1 MNSANLLSDY
11 ERCARRGFW
20 SRSWQRHRLTS
31 MEMLHSAVRSGLT
44 ESVRSDFGEVAGEH
58 LMSLAENRGLD
69 NVQGC
74 HVYDCA
80 IHHAALA
87 DIVVTGIRKPQ
98 ESPWEPA
105 TPDTTPDTTPWVSGA
120 YLDPSGAAL
129 RGILMVSSWS
139 EERRNSAVRTWS
151 TLGEVCQ
158 FGLPMRLAVAVV
170 GSMISGR
177 RRSPFSK
184 GLLHPINRSLRF
196 QRRSKGWTNGF
207 RETWQPI
214 WREDHA
220 EIERQAWLQAMLEDE
235 VLQDHLFVV
244 DVAVPGEVERS
255 RIRDMAARNLES
267 LAGLKA
273 LPDAK
278 LEVCHDPIHACPFIW
293 CCHNPEGPVSPED
306 SGGYDAPNSAE
317 RRDLVS

>member
-1 MNSANLLSDY
+1 MTSASLLQAY
-11 ERCARRGFW
+11 ELCARRGYY
-20 SRSWQRHRLTS
+20 SRSWTKHRMTS
-31 MEMLHSAVRSGLT
+31 MEMLTASVRAGLT
-44 ESVRSDFGEVAGEH
+44 EAPRPDFGEVAGET

-87 DIVVTGIRKPQ
+87 DIVLTGIRKPQ

-105 TPDTTPDTTPWVSGA
+105 GGIDGQTWVSGA

-129 RGILMVSSWS
+129 RGILLVSSWS
-139 EERRNSAVRTWS
+139 EERRNAAVRTWS

-235 VLQDHLFVV
+235 VLQEHLFVV
-244 DVAVPGEVERS
+244 DVPVPGEVERQKITDLAS
-255 RIRDMAARNLES
+255 RKLEALVS
-267 LAGLKA
+267 LAS
-273 LPDAK
+273 LPEPK
-278 LEVCHDPIHACPFIW
+278 LEVCLDPIHPCPFLE
-293 CCHNPEGPVSPED
+293 CCHSQPESHPED
-306 SGGYDAPNSAE
+306 GGFDP
-317 RRDLVS
+317 L

>member
-1 MNSANLLSDY
+1 MTSASLLSAY
-11 ERCARRGFW
+11 ERCARWGFYA
-20 SRSWQRHRLTS
+20 RQWQKHRMTS
-31 MEMLHSAVRSGLT
+31 MEMLHSAVRAGLT
-44 ESVRSDFGEVAGEH
+44 EAVRPDFGEVAGEH
-58 LMSLAENRGLD
+58 LMSLAETRGLD

-87 DIVVTGIRKPQ
+87 DIVVTGIRKPL

-105 TPDTTPDTTPWVSGA
+105 GGIEGQPWVSGA
-120 YLDPSGAAL
+120 YLDPSGDAL
-129 RGILMVSSWS
+129 RGILLVSSWS

-177 RRSPFSK
+177 RRAPFSK

-196 QRRSKGWTNGF
+196 QRRSKGWTTGF

-220 EIERQAWLQAMLEDE
+220 EIERQEWLQAMLEDE
-235 VLQDHLFVV
+235 VLQEHLFVV
-244 DVAVPGEVERS
+244 DVPVPGERERE
-255 RIRDMAARNLES
+255 RVVDLAQRTLEECES
-267 LAGLKA
+267 LTVF
-273 LPDAK
+273 PRPK
-278 LEVCHDPIHACPFIW
+278 LEVCRDPIHPCPFLE
-293 CCHNPEGPVSPED
+293 CCWSTPESFPED
-306 SGGYDAPNSAE
+306 GAFDPI
-317 RRDLVS
+317 

>member
-1 MNSANLLSDY
+1 MTSASLLQAY
-11 ERCARRGFW
+11 ELCQRRGFW
-20 SRSWQRHRLTS
+20 SRSWTKHRMTS
-31 MEMLHSAVRSGLT
+31 MEMLLASVRAGLT

-87 DIVVTGIRKPQ
+87 DIVVTAIRKPQ

-105 TPDTTPDTTPWVSGA
+105 GGIEGQAWSSSA
-120 YLDPSGAAL
+120 YLEPSGEAL
-129 RGILMVSSWS
+129 RGILLVSSWS

-235 VLQDHLFVV
+235 VLQEHLFVV
-244 DVAVPGEVERS
+244 DIAVPGEVQRS
-255 RIRDMAARNLES
+255 RIRDMAARKLDE
-267 LAGLKA
+267 LAGLKV
-273 LPDAK
+273 LPDPR
-278 LEVCHDPIHACPFIW
+278 LEVCRDPIHPCPFLE
-293 CCHNPEGPVSPED
+293 CCWSTPESQPEEGAFD
-306 SGGYDAPNSAE
+306 P
-317 RRDLVS
+317 L